1 MSYKKAFTLVEL
13 LVTVAILTILLLIS
27 VPIFHSS
34 REIASRSATI
44 ANHRVIVSA
53 ATMYWHENHIMPTEP
68 CDLSPYLQK
77 AICAP
82 CSICSSTA
90 PGMNGDPAGAVY
102 EMFIEN
108 VNTDTFL
115 VITAE
120 LDGVQI
126 AIWRE
131 II

>member
-1 MSYKKAFTLVEL
+1 
-13 LVTVAILTILLLIS
+13 
-27 VPIFHSS
+27 
-34 REIASRSATI
+34 
-44 ANHRVIVSA
+44 
-53 ATMYWHENHIMPTEP
+53 
-68 CDLSPYLQK
+68 
-77 AICAP
+77 
-82 CSICSSTA
+82 
-90 PGMNGDPAGAVY
+90 MNGDPAGAVY